1 MPKGNLKF
9 KFLPEREIQIFG
21 QTDLV
26 IKIARGVGQ
35 QFHLTRNKQL
45 RRVGGYDNEFHG
57 GFTLDVYTLGKIVSK
72 AIYTTF

>member
-26 IKIARGVGQ
+26 TKIAHGVG
-35 QFHLTRNKQL
+35 
-45 RRVGGYDNEFHG
+45 
-57 GFTLDVYTLGKIVSK
+57 
-72 AIYTTF
+72 